1 MHASAPHKASAWP
14 ISRSNAGHSALQPS
28 GPAWNL
34 NLHGIQ
40 VSACISV
47 GVISCERV
55 RAQGKRVANFQKHGE
70 TGLLGMAPFDPLGLR
85 DDYKRQSEVRNG
97 RLAML
102 AFLGFLSQ
110 AAITGKAPLQNL
122 ADHIA
127 DPTRN
132 NIFSSKARRPAAV
145 CACRIGRPTS
155 WPAYFLRR
163 I

>member
-1 MHASAPHKASAWP
+1 M
-14 ISRSNAGHSALQPS
+14 
-28 GPAWNL
+28 
-34 NLHGIQ
+34 GIIT
-40 VSACISV
+40 CK
-47 GVISCERV
+47 RV
-55 RAQGKRVANFQKHGE
+55 RPQGKRVANFQKHGE

-127 DPTRN
+127 DPVRN

-145 CACRIGRPTS
+145 CVYRIG
-155 WPAYFLRR
+155 PAFLLRR